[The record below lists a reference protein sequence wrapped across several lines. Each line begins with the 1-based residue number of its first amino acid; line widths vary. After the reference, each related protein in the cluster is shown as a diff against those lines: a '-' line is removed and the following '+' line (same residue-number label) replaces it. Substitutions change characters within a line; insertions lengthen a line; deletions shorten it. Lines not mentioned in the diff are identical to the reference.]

1 MAVERVHVDEA
12 GSPWK
17 EEHAA
22 RYVWASRFTEGGEV
36 LDIACGTGFGSEIL
50 LGSGASRVVAAD
62 VAEDAVEQARERL
75 SGYGDRVQVRREDGG
90 DLSFPDQSFDAVV
103 SMETVEHVEDAERY
117 LSEIHRV
124 LRPGGKLLLSTPN
137 ALVTNPGG
145 GAPENPFHV
154 REFTPDE
161 LQALLEPRF
170 EIELAVGQHLP
181 PEYGVAPFL
190 PSFRRDA
197 LKLPG
202 KVNFFYWRVLLRV
215 KIARDPVHRLLTG
228 YSFFPGE
235 DDYTFLPDNLERA
248 HVQLWVCVRR
258 EQGR

>member
-1 MAVERVHVDEA
+1 M
-12 GSPWK
+12 
-17 EEHAA
+17 
-22 RYVWASRFTEGGEV
+22 
-36 LDIACGTGFGSEIL
+36 
-50 LGSGASRVVAAD
+50 
-62 VAEDAVEQARERL
+62 
-75 SGYGDRVQVRREDGG
+75 
-90 DLSFPDQSFDAVV
+90 
-103 SMETVEHVEDAERY
+103 
-117 LSEIHRV
+117 
-124 LRPGGKLLLSTPN
+124 
-137 ALVTNPGG
+137 
-145 GAPENPFHV
+145 
-154 REFTPDE
+154 
-161 LQALLEPRF
+161 
-170 EIELAVGQHLP
+170 GQHLP